1 MKTRSWVLLTL
12 LSLLFAGCATSG
24 PSLNTTYQH
33 APSLEIWMEQEAVP
47 YLIHELGENPMF
59 KNQPFLLVSLDRDNV
74 DPQIDELTLMIR
86 ERIIDGLLTRPGINL
101 AWRPSSTP
109 PQHHRSLSQVNC
121 GDMKQIRYYIG
132 IDAGISPVDNNLHV
146 KIRALNILENN
157 WVSGFGISWR
167 GNPTAGEK
175 RAVMNRR
182 PDDFLLGLR
191 PLPFNE
197 KQADLLAAYLSQNL
211 SCLFARME
219 LSELIVHVKQDA
231 PKRIEFFN
239 NALGLVKNYLAKY
252 REIQVTEDP
261 NQANIL
267 VQSTVHDIHTGLYQV
282 WITARTKHAKTYVP
296 GMETEAYVRIA
307 PEAADPAPIRPAAVK
322 QGVAPKT
329 VTEPKPKPLVP
340 GGRAYDLCFYE
351 FLDGFEQEIYPVLQ
365 TYPGVTQIKRRYERC
380 TDTPQCLCYELTVA
394 GASAGRMETLTRW
407 LDYRLPKSRSLGY
420 RMRPLS
426 DTSLEIVFHRGFD

>member
-1 MKTRSWVLLTL
+1 MKIRSWVLLTL
-12 LSLLFAGCATSG
+12 LGLIIAGCATSG
-24 PSLNTTYQH
+24 PSLNTTDQN
-33 APSLEIWMEQEAVP
+33 APSLEMWMEQEAVP
-47 YLIHELGENPMF
+47 YLIQELGENPMF

-101 AWRPSSTP
+101 AWRPSRGP
-109 PQHHRSLSQVNC
+109 LQHHRSLAQVNC
-121 GDMKQIRYYIG
+121 GEMKQIRYYIG

-146 KIRALNILENN
+146 KIRALNVREDH

-167 GNPTAGEK
+167 GRPTEGEK
-175 RAVMNRR
+175 QAVMNRR

-191 PLPFNE
+191 PLPFDE
-197 KQADLLAAYLSQNL
+197 KQADLLAAYLSRNL

-219 LSELIVHVKQDA
+219 LSEVIVHVKQDA
-231 PKRIEFFN
+231 PARIAFFN

-267 VQSTVHDIHTGLYQV
+267 VQSTVHDIHDGLYQV
-282 WITARTKHAKTYVP
+282 WITARTKQAKTFVP
-296 GMETEAYVRIA
+296 GMETETYVRIT
-307 PEAADPAPIRPAAVK
+307 PGEAAPAPIRP
-322 QGVAPKT
+322 PKT
-329 VTEPKPKPLVP
+329 QKGEIKKTVVKPTPIAP
-340 GGRAYDLCFYE
+340 GDRALDVCFYE
-351 FLDGFEQEIYPVLQ
+351 FLDGFEQEIYPVLKA
-365 TYPGVTQIKRRYERC
+365 YPGTTQLKRRYERC
-380 TDTPQCLCYELTVA
+380 IGNTSCLCYELTVA
-394 GASAGRMETLTRW
+394 GTTPGQMETLTRW
-407 LDYRLPKSRSLGY
+407 LDYRLPQSRSLGY